1 MEKIIGVFGVPR
13 SGTSWLGQIFNSSE
27 ETSFFYQP
35 MFTETFRDKI
45 NARSSKE
52 EMEMYFRTIYESKKD
67 FLFPLYCFSHL
78 FYP

>member
-52 EMEMYFRTIYESKKD
+52 EIEN
-67 FLFPLYCFSHL
+67 LF
-78 FYP
+78 